1 MAENKTEMQK
11 KESAEIIQFDP
22 SIFEEDAGMG
32 VENMGQDDLALPFIK
47 ILEALSTELDNLPTA
62 QRGDLYNSVTGEVY
76 KGKDGIKVV
85 PVAYQRRF
93 LQWAPRGEGT
103 GAPVAIFKPGDKMPE
118 TKRSDTDSKDYV
130 QDGSGTYIEETHQ
143 HFVIVLHED
152 GSAETALIAMKSTQ
166 LKKSRKLNSM
176 ISSLTVEGKNGRFT
190 PPRFSHIYLF
200 KTTSEENAKGKW
212 SGWEFSRVGP
222 IEDKAL
228 YIRAKEFA
236 ASITA
241 GEVDVKHE
249 QADAEVSKPPF

>member
-1 MAENKTEMQK
+1 MAENKTEIEK
-11 KESAEIIQFDP
+11 KASAEIIQFDP
-22 SIFEEDAGMG
+22 SLFEDEAGMG
-32 VENMGQDDLALPFIK
+32 LENMGQDDLALPFIK
-47 ILEALSTELDNLPTA
+47 ILEALSAELDNLPTA
-62 QRGDLYNSVTGEVY
+62 QRGDLYNTVTGEVY

-176 ISSLTVEGKNGRFT
+176 ISSLTMEGKNGRFT
-190 PPRFSHIYLF
+190 PPRFSHVYHF
-200 KTTSEENAKGKW
+200 KTMTEENAKGKW
-212 SGWEFSRVGP
+212 SGWEFSRIGP
-222 IEDKAL
+222 VEDAAL
-228 YIRAKEFA
+228 YNRAKEFA

-249 QADAEVSKPPF
+249 QAETQVSNPPF

>member
-62 QRGDLYNSVTGEVY
+62 QRGDLYNTVTGEVY
-76 KGKDGIKVV
+76 KGPG
-85 PVAYQRRF
+85 
-93 LQWAPRGEGT
+93 APRGEGT

-249 QADAEVSKPPF
+249 QADAQVSKPPF

>member
-11 KESAEIIQFDP
+11 KKSADIIQFDP
-22 SIFEEDAGMG
+22 SLFEDDAGMG
-32 VENMGQDDLALPFIK
+32 LENMGQDDLALPFIK

-62 QRGDLYNSVTGEVY
+62 QRGDLYNTVTGQVY

-143 HFVIVLHED
+143 HFVIVLNED

-166 LKKSRKLNSM
+166 LKKSRKLN
-176 ISSLTVEGKNGRFT
+176 ITLQALTMEGKNGRFT
-190 PPRFSHIYLF
+190 PPRFSHVYHF
-200 KTTSEENAKGKW
+200 KTMTEENAKGKW
-212 SGWEFSRVGP
+212 SGWEFSRIGP
-222 IEDKAL
+222 VEDAAL
-228 YIRAKEFA
+228 YNRAKEVA

-249 QADAEVSKPPF
+249 QAETQVSNPPF

>member
-1 MAENKTEMQK
+1 MAEK
-11 KESAEIIQFDP
+11 KNDVVEKGTAEIIQFDP
-22 SIFEEDAGMG
+22 SLFEDDAGMG
-32 VENMGQDDLALPFIK
+32 LENMGQDDLALPFIK

-62 QRGDLYNSVTGEVY
+62 QRGDLYNTVTGQVY

-143 HFVIVLHED
+143 HFVIVLNED

-176 ISSLTVEGKNGRFT
+176 ISSLTMEGKNGRFT
-190 PPRFSHIYLF
+190 PPRFSHVYHF
-200 KTTSEENAKGKW
+200 KTMTEENAKGKW
-212 SGWEFSRVGP
+212 SGWEFSRIGP
-222 IEDKAL
+222 VEDAAL
-228 YIRAKEFA
+228 YNRAKEFA

-249 QADAEVSKPPF
+249 QAEAQASNPPF

>member
-1 MAENKTEMQK
+1 MAENKTEIEK
-11 KESAEIIQFDP
+11 KASAEIIQFDP
-22 SIFEEDAGMG
+22 SLFEDDAGMG
-32 VENMGQDDLALPFIK
+32 LENMGQDDLALPFIK

-62 QRGDLYNSVTGEVY
+62 QRGDLYNTVTGQVY

-143 HFVIVLHED
+143 HFVIVLNED

-176 ISSLTVEGKNGRFT
+176 ISSLTMEGKNGRFT
-190 PPRFSHIYLF
+190 PPRFSHVYHF
-200 KTTSEENAKGKW
+200 KTMTEENAKGKW
-212 SGWEFSRVGP
+212 SGWEFSRIGP
-222 IEDKAL
+222 VEDAAL
-228 YIRAKEFA
+228 YNRAKEFA

-249 QADAEVSKPPF
+249 QAETQVSNPPF

>member
-1 MAENKTEMQK
+1 MAENKTEIEK
-11 KESAEIIQFDP
+11 KASAEIIQFDP
-22 SIFEEDAGMG
+22 SLFEDDAGMG
-32 VENMGQDDLALPFIK
+32 LENMGQDDLALPFIK
-47 ILEALSTELDNLPTA
+47 ILEALSAELDNLPNA
-62 QRGDLYNSVTGEVY
+62 QRGDLYNTVTGEVY

-176 ISSLTVEGKNGRFT
+176 ISSLTMEGKNGRFT
-190 PPRFSHIYLF
+190 PPRFSHVYHF
-200 KTTSEENAKGKW
+200 KTMTEENAKGKW
-212 SGWEFSRVGP
+212 SGWEFSRIGP
-222 IEDKAL
+222 VEDAAL
-228 YIRAKEFA
+228 YNRAKEFA

-249 QADAEVSKPPF
+249 QAETQVSNPPF